1 LEKFL
6 FAKEKSRQNR
16 AAPGISTR
24 ESERAFYTE
33 GRGAQRCVMK
43 FAAARLLIYTAR
55 GLVGEV
61 SNLD

>member
-1 LEKFL
+1 LKSFL
-6 FAKEKSRQNR
+6 FAKEKSRQNHVV
-16 AAPGISTR
+16 PDISTR

-55 GLVGEV
+55 GLIGEA
-61 SNLD
+61 NDLD